1 MTTSINTKLLVPLW
15 GERYI
20 NNFCDIALP
29 ALLAKGN
36 ISTLTK
42 AGNCKLKFLTTKSSE
57 QYFYKKDAMKRLM
70 EICDVSFSFIDD
82 LLEIGSYGVI
92 LTLAYERGIL
102 EEPEELQL
110 ETHFIFLNAD
120 FIIPEHFFSNLIEYL
135 QTGVN
140 AVLLP
145 SLRANEEDVVDILR
159 RQVSPVTFTSENS
172 SRFLVNL
179 ALKNLHPTVEAGIIN
194 KSHLHNTVA
203 HQFFYDVNENT
214 LIGRFFLLF
223 MLCIKPEVL
232 LKRTS
237 GFCDYTF
244 VPDLCPSGNYVIID
258 DSDKL
263 FLLELTPKHKEEE
276 YLRLGIREPADHSG
290 RLTEWTTKNHRD
302 YSKHTIVFHSDAVP
316 STIKQAQRELD
327 KYMNKIYQS
336 MSSNI
341 QSHLN
346 HPYWIGTLK
355 SLQNTLKDERLS
367 EWISEKKILP
377 VEITEDRIIAK
388 NKHEWFFKINKTII
402 RRCHN
407 AFINCFVGL
416 PPDVRIWHPDWL
428 DYHALIKSLKKA
440 QQQTGGPVL
449 YIKDGKTP
457 FDCAFDQKYVIN
469 LENVLDDNLFNEKI
483 TFEFCFIYIN
493 IENIDRYSLLKDKIS
508 LLLSES
514 GIMLLFIN
522 GNSKQFFTHNQLD
535 HDLLPQSY
543 KIIETVGTGGLLKI
557 LTRTSIVDATNTLL
571 LNKFSRGI
579 IPFFKICVLCLTG
592 LFVIN
597 LRCYFFKKKNHKYL
611 TSVVFKM
618 SSVRSLENT
627 N

>member
-135 QTGVN
+135 QTGIN

-194 KSHLHNTVA
+194 KSHLYNTVA

-355 SLQNTLKDERLS
+355 SLQSTLKDERLS
-367 EWISEKKILP
+367 EWISEK
-377 VEITEDRIIAK
+377 EIVLLELCENRLISK
-388 NKHEWFFKINKTII
+388 NNNEWFFKINKIL
-402 RRCHN
+402 HN
-407 AFINCFVGL
+407 AFINYFIGR
-416 PPDVRIWHPDWL
+416 PPNVKIWHPDWP
-428 DYHALIKSLKKA
+428 DYHTLSKVLKKA
-440 QQQTGGPVL
+440 QKQTEGKIL
-449 YIKDGKTP
+449 YIKDGCSTLHG
-457 FDCAFDQKYVIN
+457 AFDPKYVIN
-469 LENVLDDNLFNEKI
+469 LENVLDINLFDESVV
-483 TFEFCFIYIN
+483 FEFCFICIG
-493 IENIDRYSLLKDKIS
+493 IENIDRYSLFKDKIS
-508 LLLSES
+508 SLLSKS
-514 GIMLLFIN
+514 GIILLFIN
-522 GNSKQFFTHNQLD
+522 GKSKQFFTHNQLG
-535 HDLLPQSY
+535 HELLPQSY
-543 KIIETVGTGGLLKI
+543 KVVETVGTGGLLKI
-557 LTRTSIVDATNTLL
+557 LTRLSIVDAANTFL
-571 LNKFSRGI
+571 LNRFSRKI

-592 LFVIN
+592 FFVIN
-597 LRCYFFKKKNHKYL
+597 LRYYLFKKKTHKYL

-618 SSVRSLENT
+618 SVENS

>member
-135 QTGVN
+135 QTGIN

-194 KSHLHNTVA
+194 KSHLYNTVA

-355 SLQNTLKDERLS
+355 SLQSTLKDERLS
-367 EWISEKKILP
+367 EWISEK
-377 VEITEDRIIAK
+377 EIVPLELCENRLISK
-388 NKHEWFFKINKTII
+388 NNNEWFFKINKIL
-402 RRCHN
+402 HN
-407 AFINCFVGL
+407 AFINYFIGR
-416 PPDVRIWHPDWL
+416 PPNVKIWHPDWP
-428 DYHALIKSLKKA
+428 DYHTLSKVLKKA
-440 QQQTGGPVL
+440 QKQTEGKIL
-449 YIKDGKTP
+449 YIKDGCSTLHG
-457 FDCAFDQKYVIN
+457 AFDPKYVIN
-469 LENVLDDNLFNEKI
+469 LENVLDINLFDESVV
-483 TFEFCFIYIN
+483 FEFCFICIG
-493 IENIDRYSLLKDKIS
+493 IENIDRYSLFKDKIS
-508 LLLSES
+508 SLLSKS
-514 GIMLLFIN
+514 GIILLFIN
-522 GNSKQFFTHNQLD
+522 GKSKQFFTHNQLG
-535 HDLLPQSY
+535 HELLPQSY
-543 KIIETVGTGGLLKI
+543 KVVETVGTGGLLKI
-557 LTRTSIVDATNTLL
+557 LTRLSIVDAANTFL
-571 LNKFSRGI
+571 LNRFSRKI

-592 LFVIN
+592 FFVIN
-597 LRCYFFKKKNHKYL
+597 LRYYLFKKKTHKYL
-611 TSVVFKM
+611 TSAVFKM
-618 SSVRSLENT
+618 SVENS